1 MSWFKPHLE
10 RPQAYPYKK
19 VEAAIKLDQ
28 NESPW
33 DLPPELKEEA
43 LRRMR
48 ALSWNRYPDMRA
60 EGLRAAVARLEGW
73 PEEGVVLAPGSNFLV
88 LALGLMARQVLDTAP
103 SFAWYQGA
111 ARISGVPYRAVALG
125 QDFELPLQG
134 LLAAMDDPPGV
145 LFLSNPHA
153 PTGRLFGEEAVRLL
167 ADRAAE
173 RGWLL
178 AVDEAYQAF
187 AGCDHRQLARARASV
202 ALLRTFSKAWRL
214 GGVRA
219 GCLLAAPEVAARVQ
233 AVLPPFCMPVHTQAV
248 LEVAL
253 AASGEARANAERLA
267 SERERV
273 FRELSRHPSWRPHP
287 SRSNFLLVRTPDAGE
302 AFRGLLGRG
311 VLVRRQ
317 DHLPGCQGCFRVSVG
332 TPEEN
337 DAFLAAAFALPA
349 GASDPSGPSRP

>member
-10 RPQAYPYKK
+10 RLTAYPYKK

-33 DLPPELKEEA
+33 DLPEEIKEAA
-43 LRRMR
+43 LQRLR
-48 ALSWNRYPDMRA
+48 ALDWNRYPDMHA
-60 EGLRAAVARLEGW
+60 ESLRAAVARAEGW
-73 PEEGVVLAPGSNFLV
+73 PDEGVVLAPGSNFLV

-125 QDFELPLQG
+125 QDFDLPLPG

-187 AGCDHRQLARARASV
+187 AGCDHRQLAR
-202 ALLRTFSKAWRL
+202 
-214 GGVRA
+214 
-219 GCLLAAPEVAARVQ
+219 
-233 AVLPPFCMPVHTQAV
+233 
-248 LEVAL
+248 
-253 AASGEARANAERLA
+253 
-267 SERERV
+267 
-273 FRELSRHPSWRPHP
+273 
-287 SRSNFLLVRTPDAGE
+287 
-302 AFRGLLGRG
+302 
-311 VLVRRQ
+311 
-317 DHLPGCQGCFRVSVG
+317 
-332 TPEEN
+332 
-337 DAFLAAAFALPA
+337 
-349 GASDPSGPSRP
+349 

>member
-10 RPQAYPYKK
+10 RLSAYPYRK
-19 VEAAIKLDQ
+19 VDAAIKLDQ

-33 DLPPELKEEA
+33 DLPSELKEAA
-43 LRRMR
+43 LRRLR
-48 ALSWNRYPDMRA
+48 ALEWNRYPELHAESLRSATARA
-60 EGLRAAVARLEGW
+60 EDW
-73 PEEGVVLAPGSNFLV
+73 PAEGVVLAPGSNFLV

-103 SFAWYQGA
+103 SFAWYEGA
-111 ARISGVPYRAVALG
+111 ARVSGVPYRAVRLG
-125 QDFELPLQG
+125 EDFALPLPA

-153 PTGRLFGEEAVRLL
+153 PTGRLFEEEAVRLL
-167 ADRAAE
+167 AGRAAE

-178 AVDEAYQAF
+178 VVDEAYQAF
-187 AGCDHRQLARARASV
+187 AGSDHLALARGSGSV

-219 GCLLAAPEVAARVQ
+219 GCLLAAPEVASRVQ
-233 AVLPPFCMPVHTQAV
+233 AVLPPFCIPLATQAV

-253 AASGEARANAERLA
+253 AAPEEARRNADRLA
-267 SERERV
+267 AERERV
-273 FRELSRHPSWRPHP
+273 FRELSRHSTWRPHP
-287 SRSNFLLVRTPDAGE
+287 SRANFLLVRTPDAE
-302 AFRGLLGRG
+302 AAFRGLLARG
-311 VLVRRQ
+311 ILVRRQ

-337 DAFLAAAFALPA
+337 DAFLRAALAL
-349 GASDPSGPSRP
+349 G